1 MKSLN
6 INLFG
11 EFSAVDDRGNSLSVG
26 SPRLKALV
34 IYLALRLERGGSIPE
49 LAGLMF
55 EDESSARHVTELIG
69 ELRHVLRYMPDDL
82 VRVSGASARFDPN
95 KVAVDAQEFEVLAER
110 ASINS
115 AREAT
120 EIYAG
125 NLLDGYSSGI
135 PTFDDW
141 LSEERLRYWRTAV
154 GLFGRLLAAQI
165 KAGWWERAVDT
176 AGRLLALDPSQEVVH
191 RTLMRLQLEQ
201 GRPDAALRRYQECS
215 DILHRQFGTVPSPET
230 ERVHEEILVALATA
244 PAPRELFRN
253 PLAGPTLILLL
264 EDDLVSSA
272 LMEGFLNEAGYEV
285 VSVADG
291 ADALIEIGRRRF
303 DVLVLD
309 INVPTLDGLRLF
321 EIMIQKGIETPA
333 IFITGVA
340 GPEAEARSLE
350 MGAADFLRKP
360 IRKEV
365 LLPRIR
371 AILQHQHRTGRA
383 TKQSNGE

>member
-1 MKSLN
+1 MKLLN
-6 INLFG
+6 IQLFG
-11 EFSAVDDRGNSLSVG
+11 EFSAIDDRGNSLSVG

-34 IYLALRLERGGSIPE
+34 VYLALRLDTGGSIPE

-55 EDESSARHVTELIG
+55 EDESSARLTVELIRD
-69 ELRHVLRYMPDDL
+69 LRYVLLRYMPDDL
-82 VRVSGASARFDPN
+82 IRLSAASVSFDRS
-95 KVAVDAQEFEVLAER
+95 KVHVDAQEFGTLAES

-115 AREAT
+115 TREAT
-120 EIYAG
+120 ELYSG
-125 NLLDGYSSGI
+125 NLLEGFSSGI

-141 LSEERLRYWRTAV
+141 LAEERLRYWRTAV
-154 GLFGRLLAAQI
+154 GVFGRLLSAQI

-176 AGRLLALDPSQEVVH
+176 AGRLLSLDPSQEVVH

-230 ERVHEEILVALATA
+230 ERVHEEILAALATA
-244 PAPRELFRN
+244 PAPRELLRN

-291 ADALIEIGRRRF
+291 ADALMEIGRRRF
-303 DVLVLD
+303 DLLVLD

-321 EIMIQKGIETPA
+321 EIMIQKGIDTPA

-360 IRKEV
+360 IRKEI

-371 AILQHQHRTGRA
+371 AILQHRQRIERSKH
-383 TKQSNGE
+383 SNGD